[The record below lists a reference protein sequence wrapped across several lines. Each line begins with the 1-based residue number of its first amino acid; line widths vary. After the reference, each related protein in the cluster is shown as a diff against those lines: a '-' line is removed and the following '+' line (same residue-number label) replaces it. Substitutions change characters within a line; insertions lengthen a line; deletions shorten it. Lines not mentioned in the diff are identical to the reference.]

1 MSEEI
6 ARLRYQCRRGMLELD
21 IILQTFFE
29 SYFQHLTSSEQAD
42 FEKLLRYTD
51 QELYNWFIGNL
62 EPMDEKLQ
70 ALIKTIRLTRK
81 SSSFRLVNDDST

>member
-1 MSEEI
+1 MSERI

-42 FEKLLRYTD
+42 FEKLLMCTD

-62 EPMDEKLQ
+62 VPRDELQ
-70 ALIKTIRLTRK
+70 ALVKKIRLTREY
-81 SSSFRLVNDDST
+81 FPLRLANDSNT